1 VLATR
6 SADGKV
12 AVLLWHYH
20 DDDVAGPA
28 ANVSVVLTG
37 LAPNLQIKA
46 RAWRVDSQHGDAFTA
61 WQAMGSPASP
71 TQRQID
77 VLARVARISSEP
89 MKIVRRAH
97 GGGLSVDTRLTLHSV
112 ELIEVIGRRH

>member
-1 VLATR
+1 MLATR

-37 LAPNLQIKA
+37 LAPNLQTKA

-77 VLARVARISSEP
+77 VLARAARISSEP
-89 MKIVRRAH
+89 IQIVRRAH
-97 GGGLSVDTRLTLHSV
+97 GGSLSLDTRLTSHSV